1 MHMKTVGIKELIEHT
16 DELLS
21 EVQTGQAI
29 NITNGNITIA
39 RLVPVQDAPIAGEE
53 IEAILDDLD
62 SLAAEI
68 SARWPQGVSAQDAID
83 DVRR

>member
-1 MHMKTVGIKELIEHT
+1 MKTVGIKELSEHT
-16 DELLS
+16 DELLR

-29 NITNGNITIA
+29 DITNGSATIA
-39 RLVPVQDAPIAGEE
+39 RLVPVQDSPISHEE

-68 SARWPQGVSAQDAID
+68 SLRWPQGVSAQDAID

>member
-1 MHMKTVGIKELIEHT
+1 MKTVGIKELSEHT
-16 DELLS
+16 DELLR

-29 NITNGNITIA
+29 DITNGSATIA
-39 RLVPVQDAPIAGEE
+39 RLVPVQDSPISDEE

-62 SLAAEI
+62 NLAAEI
-68 SARWPQGVSAQDAID
+68 SARWPHGVSAQDAID